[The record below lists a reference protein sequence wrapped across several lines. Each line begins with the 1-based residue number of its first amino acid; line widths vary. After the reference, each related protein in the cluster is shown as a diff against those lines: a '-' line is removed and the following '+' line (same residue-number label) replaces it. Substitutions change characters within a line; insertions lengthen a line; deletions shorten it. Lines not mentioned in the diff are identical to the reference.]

1 MTHTDP
7 TTLRTQTVAIAR
19 EAGRAILEVYT
30 LDFEVDFKA
39 DASPLTEADL
49 ASHRLIAAAL
59 AELTPDLPVLSEES
73 AQLPTETRRSW
84 TTFWLVDPLDGTKE
98 FVKRNGEFTVNIA
111 LIHEGRPVL
120 GVVHAPVLD
129 VSYSAA
135 EGAGAFKRDGLGE
148 DRPIR
153 TRAPEDRGLT
163 VVASRSHSNAAT
175 ETFLAAVGERFD
187 IELVSRG
194 SALKICLVA
203 EGAAHLYP
211 RTGPTME
218 WDTAAAQAVLEQA
231 GGTMTRFDERTPLRY
246 NKPDLLNPHF
256 VAAYG
261 ADAPGLPDP
270 A

>member
-1 MTHTDP
+1 MTHADP
-7 TTLRTQTVAIAR
+7 TTLRRRTVTIAR
-19 EAGRAILEVYT
+19 EAGRAILEVYAR
-30 LDFEVDFKA
+30 DFEVDFKA

-49 ASHRLIAAAL
+49 ASHRLITAAL
-59 AELTPDLPVLSEES
+59 AELTPHLPVLSEES
-73 AQLPTETRRSW
+73 AELPIETRRSW
-84 TTFWLVDPLDGTKE
+84 STFWLVDPLDGTKE

-111 LIHEGRPVL
+111 LISVGRPVL

-135 EGAGAFKRDGLGE
+135 EGEGAFKRDGLGE
-148 DRPIR
+148 DRPIH
-153 TRAPEDRGLT
+153 TRAPNDRSLT

-175 ETFLAAVGERFD
+175 ESFLTAVGEHFD
-187 IELVSRG
+187 IELVSQG

-203 EGAAHLYP
+203 EGTAHLYP

-218 WDTAAAQAVLEQA
+218 WDTAAAQAVLEQS
-231 GGTMTRFDERTPLRY
+231 GGIMSHFDRRSPLRY
-246 NKPDLLNPHF
+246 NKPELLNPHF

-261 ADAPGLPDP
+261 PDAPGLPDI